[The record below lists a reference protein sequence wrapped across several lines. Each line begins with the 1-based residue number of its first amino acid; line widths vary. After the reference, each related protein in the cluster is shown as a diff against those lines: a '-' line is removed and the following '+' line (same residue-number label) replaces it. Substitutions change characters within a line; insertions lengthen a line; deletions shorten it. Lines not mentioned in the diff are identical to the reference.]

1 MYEVILKLLN
11 EEKRFTINE
20 LKELKKILEE
30 YKEYEEM
37 RLDKIGKRQSNK
49 RFTRKNCKLRK
60 RS

>member
-49 RFTRKNCKLRK
+49 
-60 RS
+60 